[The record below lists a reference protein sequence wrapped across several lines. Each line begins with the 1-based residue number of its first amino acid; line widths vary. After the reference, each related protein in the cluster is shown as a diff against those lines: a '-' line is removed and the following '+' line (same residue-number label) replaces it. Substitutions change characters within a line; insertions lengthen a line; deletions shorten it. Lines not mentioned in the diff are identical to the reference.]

1 MEKQRA
7 RPAREWWEPCLGGP
21 PRIDWVVD
29 QKRRSVTT
37 YRTLP
42 ALVRIAISRN
52 AIQPCGTVGVDATGS
67 PYLARRARAAA
78 VDVGLVAVLVGIG
91 AGCSLAHAGNADI
104 AAVARGAVVRY
115 RVRTHAG
122 SGSTHPGHVTLIL
135 RLASHAVAVVDL
147 AVGSAV
153 ARRANAA
160 VAVDVIDAGSPVLAG
175 ARGAVVDVRATIRRA
190 VDESVAA
197 RAFGATL
204 ESRVLPTAP
213 HHRAEW
219 SSRVAMSKSPPN
231 ASSAVLK
238 RSVPRHCQRDDG
250 RMTLSLSPR
259 CAPRAGSD
267 FTLG

>member
-7 RPAREWWEPCLGGP
+7 RPAREWWEPCLGWP

-52 AIQPCGTVGVDATGS
+52 AMQPYGTVG
-67 PYLARRARAAA
+67 

-91 AGCSLAHAGNADI
+91 AGCSLAHAG
-104 AAVARGAVVRY
+104 
-115 RVRTHAG
+115 

-135 RLASHAVAVVDL
+135 RLARHAV
-147 AVGSAV
+147 
-153 ARRANAA
+153 
-160 VAVDVIDAGSPVLAG
+160 
-175 ARGAVVDVRATIRRA
+175 AVVDVRATIRRA

-259 CAPRAGSD
+259 
-267 FTLG
+267 